1 MRGVGGA
8 VRTIQVTVL
17 GPVRPDDLDALRDSG
32 VRRATEQTVLT
43 ASVRDQAALRSLL
56 QRLGALGLELVELH
70 TADPGRAD
78 VEIVVAGRVGVLL
91 EHMLRELGAPS
102 GDRVAGYRVHDVD
115 LADVVDRLEAI
126 GDAPGEG
133 EVTSPA
139 AQHRGSRTPSAG
151 PGSRRRRTGED
162 PMDDVAVDDLGPIDY
177 LVVEL
182 PTERM
187 DGSAFPLLVD
197 LVDRGII
204 RVIDLAFFTKDEDG
218 VVAGLELRDL
228 DLDGEVD
235 MTVFEGASTSLLGDD
250 DLEEAAA
257 ALMPGRA
264 AAVLVYENT
273 WAAPFAAALR
283 RAGAQLVA
291 GGRIPVQAML
301 AALDAADAA

>member
-1 MRGVGGA
+1 M
-8 VRTIQVTVL
+8 RTIQVTVL
-17 GPVRPDDLDALRDSG
+17 GSVGPEDLDALRGAG
-32 VRRATEQTVLT
+32 VARATEQTVLT
-43 ASVRDQAALRSLL
+43 TSVRDQAALRALL
-56 QRLGALGLELVELH
+56 QRLGALGLELVELR
-70 TADPGRAD
+70 TADPTRSD
-78 VEIVVAGRVGVLL
+78 VEIVVAGRVGALL
-91 EHMLRELGAPS
+91 EHMLRGVGAPP
-102 GDRVAGYRVHDVD
+102 GDRAAGYRVRDVD

-126 GDAPGEG
+126 GRAPGGG
-133 EVTSPA
+133 EVPPAGPQQRGSWTPA
-139 AQHRGSRTPSAG
+139 AG
-151 PGSRRRRTGED
+151 PRDRRRRTGEE
-162 PMDDVAVDDLGPIDY
+162 PMVPERDLEDLGPIDY

-204 RVIDLAFFTKDEDG
+204 RVLDLAFFTKDEDG

-228 DLDGEVD
+228 DLDGDVD
-235 MTVFEGASTSLLGDD
+235 MTVFEGASASLLGDD

-264 AAVLVYENT
+264 AALLVYENT
-273 WAAPFAAALR
+273 WAAPFAVALR

-291 GGRIPVQAML
+291 GGRIPVQAVL

>member
-1 MRGVGGA
+1 M
-8 VRTIQVTVL
+8 RTIQVTVI
-17 GPVRPDDLDALRDSG
+17 GPVRSDDLDALRDSG

-43 ASVRDQAALRSLL
+43 ASVRDQAALRGLL

-70 TADPGRAD
+70 TADPARAD
-78 VEIVVAGRVGVLL
+78 VEIVVAGRVGALL
-91 EHMLRELGAPS
+91 EHMLRDLGAPS
-102 GDRVAGYRVHDVD
+102 GDRSVGYRMDDVD
-115 LADVVDRLEAI
+115 LADVVDRLEAL
-126 GDAPGEG
+126 GRAPGGG
-133 EVTSPA
+133 EVTGA
-139 AQHRGSRTPSAG
+139 DGQQRGVPTLAAG
-151 PGSRRRRTGED
+151 PRIRRRRTGED
-162 PMDDVAVDDLGPIDY
+162 PMDVPERDLDDLGDLGPIDY

-204 RVIDLAFFTKDEDG
+204 RVLDLAFFAKDDDG
-218 VVAGLELRDL
+218 VVSGLELQDL

-235 MTVFEGASTSLLGDD
+235 MTVFEGASASLLGDD

-273 WAAPFAAALR
+273 WAAPFASALR
-283 RAGAQLVA
+283 RGGAQLVA
-291 GGRIPVQAML
+291 GGRIPVQALL

>member
-1 MRGVGGA
+1 M
-8 VRTIQVTVL
+8 RTIQVTVL

-43 ASVRDQAALRSLL
+43 ASVRDQAALRGLL

-70 TADPGRAD
+70 TADPARAD
-78 VEIVVAGRVGVLL
+78 VEIVVAGRVGALL
-91 EHMLRELGAPS
+91 EHMLRDLGAPS
-102 GDRVAGYRVHDVD
+102 GDRAVGYRMDDVD
-115 LADVVDRLEAI
+115 LADVVDRLEAL
-126 GDAPGEG
+126 GRAPGGG
-133 EVTSPA
+133 EVTGADGQQRGVPTPA
-139 AQHRGSRTPSAG
+139 VPRI
-151 PGSRRRRTGED
+151 RRRRTGED
-162 PMDDVAVDDLGPIDY
+162 PMDERDLDDLGDLGPIDY

-204 RVIDLAFFTKDEDG
+204 RVLDLAFFAKDADG
-218 VVAGLELRDL
+218 VVSGLELQDL
-228 DLDGEVD
+228 DLDGDVD
-235 MTVFEGASTSLLGDD
+235 MTVFEGASASLLGDD

-273 WAAPFAAALR
+273 WAAPFASALR
-283 RAGAQLVA
+283 RGGAQLVA
-291 GGRIPVQAML
+291 GGRIPVQALL